1 MTSRDRADRLIAEA
15 SAILRE
21 LAGHVERQS
30 WNLVV
35 RRAQEVVELT
45 LKALLAETG
54 VDFPKVHDVAS
65 LFTETVRSR
74 GLSVEEARLRRI
86 EQISA
91 RLAAAR
97 APAFYQEAEFREA
110 DAGRASH
117 DAEEVFSFGQ
127 ELLKLL
133 RGGAAG

>member
-1 MTSRDRADRLIAEA
+1 VTNRDRADRFIAEA

-21 LAGHVERQS
+21 LAGHVERES
-30 WNLVV
+30 WNLAV

-54 VDFPKVHDVAS
+54 VDFPKVHDVAP
-65 LFTETVRSR
+65 LLTEILRNR
-74 GLSVEEARLRRI
+74 GLGIEETRLRRV

-97 APAFYQEAEFREA
+97 APAFYQEAEFGEA
-110 DAGRASH
+110 EAKRAFH
-117 DAEEVFSFGQ
+117 DAEDVLNFGGD
-127 ELLKLL
+127 LLKQL
-133 RGGAAG
+133 RT